1 MRGLHSDVCG
11 CFPTGRHYP
20 GIAERIARAV
30 EAVEGLC
37 AEFEAANPWQSI
49 PLAIIDFE
57 TTGTN
62 PAEDRIIEVGIVG
75 FDGGSVTFREGLL
88 VQPGI
93 PIPDG
98 SRAVHGITDEE
109 LEGAPSFAEAL
120 PRIAALLEGRLPV
133 AYNAAFDRSFLHAEV
148 ERNLHALPAG
158 KRPPAMDPAVSWVDP
173 LVWAR
178 EALKEMKSRKLVDV
192 CAHFGIA
199 LEQAHRAA
207 GDAEAAGHV
216 LFALAEKV
224 PTMYGELVRLQ
235 ARYAAFQEAEMSR
248 FRRR

>member
-1 MRGLHSDVCG
+1 MRGAHADVCG

-20 GIAERIARAV
+20 GIADRIARAV

-37 AEFEAANPWQSI
+37 AEFEAARAWTGI

-62 PAEDRIIEVGIVG
+62 PEVDRIIEIGIVG
-75 FDGGSVTFREGLL
+75 FDAGEVTFREGLL

-93 PIPDG
+93 PIPEE

-133 AYNAAFDRSFLHAEV
+133 AYNAPFDRAFLHAEV
-148 ERNLHALPAG
+148 ERNLHALPG
-158 KRPPAMDPAVSWVDP
+158 GRRPPALDPAVAWVDP

-178 EALKEMKSRKLVDV
+178 EALKDLKSKRLGDV
-192 CAHFGIA
+192 CAHYGIA
-199 LEQAHRAA
+199 LERAHRAA
-207 GDAEAAGHV
+207 GDAEAAGRV
-216 LFALAEKV
+216 LLALAEKI

-235 ARYAAFQEAEMSR
+235 SRYAAFQDAEMSR